1 MQIVTVSRMYGSGGS
16 EVAELVAKALG
27 WELIDNEIVDAV
39 AKKLG
44 VTAAEVSAREE
55 RVSSLEERLA
65 TTLALSTGEFMIP
78 AVDPEV
84 PLTEERII
92 EMTQRVIDEAVA
104 KGPCVLVGRGAQMV
118 LAQRTDAVHA
128 FCYAPRPAL
137 VARVMARHKCG
148 KAEAEKITDEMNRNR
163 EQYVKK
169 HWKRSWAAHENYHI
183 CVNTDWLGVEGAA
196 AIITQLARGK
206 W

>member
-1 MQIVTVSRMYGSGGS
+1 MQVVTVSRMYGSGGS

-65 TTLALSTGEFMIP
+65 STLALSTGEFMIP
-78 AVDPEV
+78 AAEAEL
-84 PLTEERII
+84 PLTEERIL

-118 LAQRTDAVHA
+118 LARRTDAIHA

-148 KAEAEKITDEMNRNR
+148 KAEAEKITDDMNKNR

-169 HWKRSWAAHENYHI
+169 HWKRSWSAHENYHV

-196 AIITQLARGK
+196 GIITQLARGK

>member
-1 MQIVTVSRMYGSGGS
+1 VQIVTVSRMYGSGGS
-16 EVAELVAKALG
+16 EVAALVAKALG
-27 WELIDNEIVDAV
+27 WTLIDNEMVDAV

-65 TTLALSTGEFMIP
+65 STLALSTGEFMIP
-78 AVDPEV
+78 AADPEV
-84 PLTEERII
+84 PLTEERIL
-92 EMTQRVIDEAVA
+92 EMTQRVIDEAVE
-104 KGPCVLVGRGAQMV
+104 KGPTVLVGRGAQMV
-118 LAQRTDAVHA
+118 LAQRTDAIHA

-137 VARVMARHKCG
+137 IARVMKRHNVG
-148 KAEAEKITDEMNRNR
+148 NAEAEKILDEMNKNR

-183 CVNTDWLGVEGAA
+183 CVNTDWLGIEGAA
-196 AIITQLARGK
+196 NVIVELARGK

>member
-16 EVAELVAKALG
+16 EVAGLVAKALG
-27 WELIDNEIVDAV
+27 WKLIDNEIVDAV

-84 PLTEERII
+84 PLTEERIL
-92 EMTQRVIDEAVA
+92 EMTQRVIAEAVA
-104 KGPCVLVGRGAQMV
+104 KGPCVLVGRSAQMV
-118 LAQRTDAVHA
+118 LAQRADAVHA

-137 VARVMARHKCG
+137 VTRVMARHKCG
-148 KAEAEKITDEMNRNR
+148 KAEAEKITDEMNKNR

-169 HWKRSWAAHENYHI
+169 HWKRSWAAHENYHV
-183 CVNTDWLGVEGAA
+183 CVNTEWLGVQGAA
-196 AIITQLARGK
+196 DVIVKLARGK